1 MSGSTVVMLSAC
13 SIFCYTLQCF
23 FNKLYSGAYPGSAP
37 TASSV
42 FSLLYGLIVGVFTL
56 AVNGFSFQAGT
67 LTWTLG
73 LINGFVL
80 FVFNLSSINA
90 AQRGP
95 YAFQS
100 VMMLFGSVLLA
111 LLFSVAYWGERLK
124 ETQLI
129 GIAVMLVAFVLL
141 NLKGLSFSGGKK
153 GYLPWVAVLFFS
165 NGVYGILMDAQ
176 QRVNRQAER
185 NEMIIITFLCTA
197 AVSLVYLLLT
207 EKRRS
212 LAAFA
217 MGKRAWLYALVSG
230 TGAAVAVY
238 LMMLLL
244 GRVSFSVLYTVQNG
258 GIMVILA
265 VLSALVLRE
274 KLSRSSV
281 LGIVL
286 AVLSIVLLG
295 L

>member
-1 MSGSTVVMLSAC
+1 MDGIVVLLSAC
-13 SIFCYTLQCF
+13 SIMCYTLQCF
-23 FNKLYSGAYPGSAP
+23 FNKLYSVAYPGGAP
-37 TASSV
+37 EANSV

-56 AVNGFSFQAGT
+56 AVNGFTFQAGA

-80 FVFNLSSINA
+80 FMFNLSGINA

-95 YAFQS
+95 YSFQS

-111 LLFSVAYWGERLK
+111 LLFSVVYWGERLK
-124 ETQLI
+124 GTQLI
-129 GIAVMLVAFVLL
+129 GIAVMLAAFVLL
-141 NLKGLSFSGGKK
+141 NMKGLSLSGAKK

-165 NGVYGILMDAQ
+165 NGIYGILMDAQ

-185 NEMIIITFLCTA
+185 NEMIIVTFLCSA
-197 AVSLVYLLLT
+197 AVSLVYLLVT
-207 EKRRS
+207 QKSRS
-212 LAAFA
+212 LGSFRMGRKAWSFA
-217 MGKRAWLYALVSG
+217 LISS

-238 LMMLLL
+238 TMMLLL

-265 VLSALVLRE
+265 ILSALVLKE
-274 KLSRSSV
+274 KLSRGSV
-281 LGIVL
+281 AGIAL
-286 AVLSIVLLG
+286 AVISIVLLG